1 MSITWMMVLKY
12 LSWMLTVG
20 TAFVGSWFVEYTTT
34 DRETGRRK
42 LTVWGRRGIF
52 LAGLGLVCSLALTL
66 WTDYDTAYKQ
76 NNARDNEERYQRELK
91 TIVADFKSLV
101 IAISEAS
108 LSREANT
115 VVGQAVIKFKGIED
129 YQLHYPE
136 LYSSLITTAS
146 FAETTQAI
154 DKKLDNAVAERIS
167 NKSEC
172 AAAIPKDDSGPFEGA
187 FPTGHFL
194 LGESAMVTFMITS
207 DDVRFGFSDA
217 SNLNS
222 LGNGNYKF
230 IFADGSESLE
240 LQCKVFNTGMSC
252 QDKTSD
258 ATAKQVFANLQL
270 KSVVAIKTN
279 NKTYEVPESV
289 AKAILTAFSCIS
301 P

>member
-42 LTVWGRRGIF
+42 LTMWGRRGIF
-52 LAGLGLVCSLALTL
+52 LAGSGLVCSLALTL

-76 NNARDNEERYQRELK
+76 KNARDNEERYQRELK

-101 IAISEAS
+101 TAISEAS

-115 VVGQAVIKFKGIED
+115 AVGQAVIKFKGIED

-136 LYSSLITTAS
+136 LYSSLITPTW
-146 FAETTQAI
+146 FVEITQAI
-154 DKKLDNAVAERIS
+154 NNAVAGRIS
-167 NKSEC
+167 NEPEC
-172 AAAIPKDDSGPFEGA
+172 VAAISKDDSGPFEGA

-222 LGNGNYKF
+222 LGNGKYKF
-230 IFADGSESLE
+230 MFADGSESLE
-240 LQCKVFNTGMSC
+240 LQCTVFNTGMSC

-258 ATAKQVFANLQL
+258 STARQVFANLQL
-270 KSVVAIKTN
+270 KSVKAIKAN
-279 NKTYEVPESV
+279 NKIYEVSESV
-289 AKAILTAFSCIS
+289 AKAILKTFSCIS